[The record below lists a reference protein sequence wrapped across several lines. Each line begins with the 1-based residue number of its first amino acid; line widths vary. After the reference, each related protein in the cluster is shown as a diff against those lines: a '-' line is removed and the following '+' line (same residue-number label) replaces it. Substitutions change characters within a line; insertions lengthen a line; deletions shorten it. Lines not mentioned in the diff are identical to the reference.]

1 VERTRD
7 DLLQP
12 ALSGRREQIP
22 MVLPWRLGSQVYVAF
37 FGGPLAV
44 GGIGAFNA
52 GILLMPKRA
61 IAAIVAVA
69 VVAEVAFLAVYAVA
83 GPADSGRLVST
94 VAGLAAFGPIYL
106 IQRSADRVYHFHTR
120 EEEPYQSLFVP
131 GLVAVVSA
139 RLVEAALVSAL

>member
-1 VERTRD
+1 
-7 DLLQP
+7 
-12 ALSGRREQIP
+12 

-44 GGIGAFNA
+44 GGVGAFNA
-52 GILLMPKRA
+52 GFLSMPRRA
-61 IAAIVAVA
+61 IAAIIAVA
-69 VVAEVAFLAVYAVA
+69 LAAEAAFLVVFAVA
-83 GPADSGRLVST
+83 GLADSGRIVST

-139 RLVEAALVSAL
+139 RIVEAALVSAL